1 MDGAPTAPAPGLKTS
16 ALCWIIG
23 AGLANA
29 MAVAIVVWSGI
40 VAVSTWAWAAPEPA
54 LTTYTSG
61 STAFRYP
68 AGMQVMGDGGMVY
81 VVNGHPVADHAVIQ
95 IPPPQGTKSPVV
107 VLYESIAP
115 PPDGWTQETIQATI
129 DETLARQTAS
139 TPAQLL
145 REHRQTAIG
154 CIAGFTFT
162 EPPMPIEGAG
172 LQGLVHSY
180 TCMSRQGPIVGTFL
194 TAITPDGMAHRLS
207 VEANEPYWRSHAA
220 ELDAIAHSLAYSAP

>member
-1 MDGAPTAPAPGLKTS
+1 M
-16 ALCWIIG
+16 
-23 AGLANA
+23 
-29 MAVAIVVWSGI
+29 
-40 VAVSTWAWAAPEPA
+40 AVSTWAAAAPEPA
-54 LTTYTSG
+54 PAKYTSG
-61 STAFRYP
+61 ATAFRYP
-68 AGMQVMGDGGMVY
+68 SGMQVMADGGMVHI
-81 VVNGHPVADHAVIQ
+81 VNGHPVADHAVIQ
-95 IPPPQGTKSPVV
+95 IPPTQGTKSPVV

-115 PPDGWTQETIQATI
+115 PPDGWPQEETIQAII
-129 DETLARQTAS
+129 DETLAWQTAA

-162 EPPMPIEGAG
+162 DPPMRIEGAG

-180 TCMSRQGPIVGTFL
+180 TCLSRQGPIVGTFL

-207 VEANEPYWRSHAA
+207 VEASESYWHSHAA